1 MLLETDILCILVP
14 LIEEKPWL
22 RTNGKGEREVY
33 ENQKWVLVEKNDYS
47 KVPKQEVKVGR
58 KGLSLDFNLQFV
70 HGAFRAFQILVHGVP
85 EV

>member
-22 RTNGKGEREVY
+22 RTNSKGEREVY

-47 KVPKQEVKVGR
+47 KVPKQEVKVNR
-58 KGLSLDFNLQFV
+58 KGVSLDINLQFV
-70 HGAFRAFQILVHGVP
+70 YGTFNPV
-85 EV
+85 